1 MVIQHN
7 LLAMNANRRYN
18 ISVDKKS
25 KSSEKLSSGYKIN
38 RSADDAAG
46 LQVSEKLRS
55 QIRGLD
61 QASDN
66 ASDGISLIQIA
77 DGALGELESVV
88 HRVREL
94 AVKSANDTNQNM
106 DRDAIQKEVDHL
118 IDQFDTISYNT
129 EFNKINLLT
138 GDFAAADD
146 NATTVSDAEV
156 ITGLLAGTYK
166 SDYATKSYTIGGTTY
181 SANQINSA
189 FASLSNRA
197 IASQIDTY
205 SASYGSFDAQIV
217 NLAKK
222 SVDNVL
228 ELASQSPASNST
240 FESYLTSAAS
250 KLSSNDKFGAQA
262 DLAVAVASIADA
274 TLKQATQSALAASQT
289 TTASAATI
297 ATPVGNMLTGTT
309 TTANTLVGSLATT
322 PLTAGSTLADI
333 AKSYKEIV
341 AAMAAVDAAA
351 KPTPGIHLQIGANK
365 GQSMVVNIAKATA
378 AGMRLKGAKIGSYAE
393 ANQTITV
400 CDFAIDR
407 LSRNRSSLGA
417 YQNRLEFAVSND
429 DNQSENLQA
438 SESRIR
444 DVDMADEMV
453 KYSKNNILVQ
463 AGQSMMAQAN
473 STTQGI
479 VTLLQQ

>member
-7 LLAMNANRRYN
+7 LLAMNANRQYN
-18 ISVDKKS
+18 TTVEKKA

-94 AVKSANDTNQNM
+94 AVKAANDTNQAM
-106 DRDAIQKEVDHL
+106 DREAVQEEVDHL
-118 IDQFDTISYNT
+118 IDQFDTIAYNT
-129 EFNKINLLT
+129 EFNKITLLT
-138 GDFAAADD
+138 GEFAAPDD
-146 NATTVSDAEV
+146 NATTISDAEV

-189 FASLSNRA
+189 FAALSNRA

-205 SASYGSFDAQIV
+205 AASYGSFDAQIV

-228 ELASQSPASNST
+228 ELASQSPASTSSFVND
-240 FESYLTSAAS
+240 LTSAAS
-250 KLSSNDKFGAQA
+250 KLSSNDKFGAQL
-262 DLAVAVASIADA
+262 DLSSAVLNMTDA
-274 TLKQATQSALAASQT
+274 TLKQAAQAALEASQA

-297 ATPVGNMLTGTT
+297 AGRVNAMIADATN
-309 TTANTLVGSLATT
+309 TANTLVGSLDSSN
-322 PLTAGSTLADI
+322 LTAGSSLADI

-365 GQSMVVNIAKATA
+365 GQSMVVNIANATA

-429 DNQSENLQA
+429 ENQSENLQA

-479 VTLLQQ
+479 VSLLQQ